1 MYMGSHFGR
10 GIRRK
15 VVTLQTEY
23 INCFENYIA
32 FTPVFVIESS
42 RSEITPG
49 LGGVDLRSQQRQKVL
64 VFELQP
70 QRGIIVLKLL
80 TC

>member
-32 FTPVFVIESS
+32 FTPVFVIETS
-42 RSEITPG
+42 RSDIMPGVGWSGPEITAEAESAC
-49 LGGVDLRSQQRQKVL
+49 V
-64 VFELQP
+64 
-70 QRGIIVLKLL
+70 
-80 TC
+80 